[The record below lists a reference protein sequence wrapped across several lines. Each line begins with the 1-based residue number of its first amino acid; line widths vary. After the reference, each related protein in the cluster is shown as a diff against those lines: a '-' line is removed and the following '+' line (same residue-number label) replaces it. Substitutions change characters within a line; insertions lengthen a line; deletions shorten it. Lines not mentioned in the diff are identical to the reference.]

1 MKTGS
6 QLFRATAATAL
17 MLLAAGCAT
26 LRQPVEKPVTTALPP
41 ATDTPSARYIQSEL
55 VRHAH
60 GVSGFRLL
68 TLSTNALLS
77 RITLA
82 DHAEHSIDLQYYIFR
97 NDATGRLV
105 AQHLL
110 AAADRGARV
119 RLLLDD
125 ANLKDEREMLDALD
139 SHPNVEVRVF
149 NPFSTREPSL
159 PAKLAQMLVEGSR
172 LNRRMHNKSFI
183 VDNKI
188 AVVGGRNIGDDY
200 FDASSENN
208 FRDLDLVAIGPVVA
222 EASRTFDDYWNSK
235 AAFPV
240 TAFADSRDKP
250 VDLPGLRATL
260 AKDSRLFA
268 QSDYLQ
274 AAFDELPEG
283 ATADRRGLWFWGD
296 AVLVADAPEKA
307 ESKESRRGLRMA
319 PTLAATIN
327 GAQQELTLIS
337 PYFIP
342 SDANVA
348 DLLALT
354 GRGVAVRV
362 LTNSLAATD
371 EHAVYARYAP
381 HRQPLLAGGVKL
393 YELRPD
399 AGPTATT
406 EAQPGQSS
414 GVSLHA
420 KALVVDGHITF
431 IGSMNL
437 DPRSALVN
445 TEMGL
450 IVDNVALAKAVTDF
464 FALATRPENSFELQ
478 LERDPG
484 DTAGAGHLVWVVGN
498 GSKVERVEDEPETS
512 ASMRLK
518 MRLLRLLPIDGLL

>member
-1 MKTGS
+1 MNLPTPLRS
-6 QLFRATAATAL
+6 I
-17 MLLAAGCAT
+17 LLALSVLLFAGCAT
-26 LRQPVEKPVTTALPP
+26 LSQPAHKPVTRALPP

-68 TLSTNALLS
+68 TQSTNALLS

-82 DHAEHSIDLQYYIFR
+82 DHAEHSIDLQYFIFK

-105 AQHLL
+105 ALHLL
-110 AAADRGARV
+110 TAADRGVRV

-125 ANLKDEREMLDALD
+125 ANLEDQREMLDALD
-139 SHPNVEVRVF
+139 SHPNIEVRLF
-149 NPFSTREPSL
+149 NPFATREPSM
-159 PAKLAQMLVEGSR
+159 PAKLAQMLLEGSR

-183 VDNKI
+183 VDNKV
-188 AVVGGRNIGDDY
+188 AVIGGRNVGDDY
-200 FDASSENN
+200 FDASTENN

-222 EASRTFDDYWNSK
+222 EASRTFDDYWNSD

-240 TAFADSRDKP
+240 TAFPSKRDKAA
-250 VDLPGLRATL
+250 DLAQLRTTL
-260 AKDSRLFA
+260 AKNSRAFLE
-268 QSDYLQ
+268 SDYAQ
-274 AAFDELPEG
+274 AAFDEFPDG
-283 ATADRRGLWFWGD
+283 ATADRRGYWFWGD

-307 ESKESRRGLRMA
+307 EVKEKRRGLRMA
-319 PTLAATIN
+319 PTLAALIN
-327 GAQQELTLIS
+327 GAQRDLIMMS

-342 SDANVA
+342 SDANVG

-354 GRGVAVRV
+354 GRGVSVSA

-371 EHAVYARYAP
+371 EPAVYAKYAP
-381 HRQPLLAGGVKL
+381 HRRPLLAGGVKL
-393 YELRPD
+393 YELRPERG
-399 AGPTATT
+399 AI
-406 EAQPGQSS
+406 EVERQHGQSS

-420 KALVVDGHITF
+420 KALVVDGHTTF

-478 LERDPG
+478 LERG
-484 DTAGAGHLVWVVGN
+484 SSKTKNAGHVVWVVKDGDQ
-498 GSKVERVEDEPETS
+498 VQRVEDEPETTPS
-512 ASMRLK
+512 QRLK
-518 MRLLRLLPIDGLL
+518 MRFLRLLPIDGLL